1 MRRPYYLPI
10 SIGYLC
16 MYAWVLLV
24 PALGRGQSN
33 IGGVINSYFKV
44 TAINTVQSSLDVSS
58 TTGISLF
65 DYVMIIQM
73 KGAVVNTS
81 NNSSFGTVTS
91 YNDAGNYEINVI
103 CGIEPTRVFM
113 LNKLSKT
120 YDPVNGDV
128 QIVRMPSYNNAT
140 VVSTLQA
147 QPWDPVSGTGGV
159 LAAMVLGTLT
169 MQSNIDA
176 TDDGYN
182 GGAFKLLNGA
192 CSNFFSYTDYFYNTN
207 AITNGGN
214 YKGEGIADMG
224 VNYSG
229 GRGPIANGG
238 GGGNDHNTG
247 GAGGGNLAAGGNG
260 GNNASSVGCRG
271 NFPGFGSLALNNAG
285 NRIYMGGG
293 GGTGHANNGGTTGG
307 ANGGGIVYIKA
318 TEVIGNSYTIAAN
331 GSKGS
336 SSIGDGASG
345 AGGGGTIILDVTT
358 YTGSVNV
365 EAKGGSGGDED
376 NLNIAGRC
384 YGTGGGGGGG
394 VIYYTG
400 AIPGTAT
407 NSAAGGPAGI
417 SSSGNPSSCNGVTGA
432 TAGANGSVNASYTV
446 SVSNTPETYCN
457 ILLSSKYIAL
467 TVSKNNNDNAVLK
480 WKLQG
485 IESVNDFTIEKS
497 TDGLVWKA
505 IGKINFQNGLLH
517 YLFTDPSVNTAGT
530 CYRISALLPAGTK
543 YYSNVTCANYSGNKN
558 WLLIGNPV
566 HDFLYINGLP
576 QQPVHI
582 ELYDASGKMMQ
593 QYNKAIF
600 TQPLQ
605 LNVSTLSKGIYY
617 VRCNGSVKPFVK
629 N

>member
-1 MRRPYYLPI
+1 MRRSYQLPFN
-10 SIGYLC
+10 IGLLC
-16 MYAWVLLV
+16 IYAWLLLIPV
-24 PALGRGQSN
+24 FGAGQSI
-33 IGGVINSYFKV
+33 IGGVINSYYKV
-44 TAINTVQSSLDVSS
+44 SAINPAQSSLDVSS
-58 TTGISLF
+58 TTGLSLF

-81 NNSSFGTVTS
+81 NTSSFGTVTA

-103 CGIEPTRVFM
+103 CGIEPTRVYM

-128 QIVRMPSYNNAT
+128 QIVRIPSYNDAIVT
-140 VVSTLQA
+140 SILKA
-147 QPWDPVSGTGGV
+147 QSWDPVSGTGGV

-169 MQSNIDA
+169 MQSDITA
-176 TDDGYN
+176 TDDGYQ

-192 CSNFFSYTDYFYNTN
+192 CSNFFFYTDYFYNTN
-207 AITNGGN
+207 AITNGGS
-214 YKGEGIADMG
+214 YKGEGISDMG

-238 GGGNDHNTG
+238 GGGNDHNNG

-260 GNNASSVGCRG
+260 GKNASSIGCRG
-271 NFPGFGSLALNNAG
+271 IFPGFGSLALSNAG
-285 NRIYMGGG
+285 NKIYMGGG

-318 TEVIGNSYTIAAN
+318 TDVIGNGNSISAN

-358 YTGSVNV
+358 YTGAVNV

-394 VIYYTG
+394 VIFYTG
-400 AIPGTAT
+400 SIPGSST
-407 NSAAGGPAGI
+407 NSAVGGPAGL
-417 SSSGNPSSCNGVTGA
+417 SSNGNPSSCNGATGA
-432 TAGANGSVNASYTV
+432 TAGADGSVNASYTV
-446 SVSNTPETYCN
+446 SVSNTPETFCN

-467 TVSKNNNDNAVLK
+467 TVSKNNNDNAVLN

-485 IESVNDFTIEKS
+485 IESVNYFTIEKS
-497 TDGLVWKA
+497 TDGLVWKEL
-505 IGKINFQNGLLH
+505 GKINFQTNLIH
-517 YLFTDPSVNTAGT
+517 YLYTDPMTNTSGK
-530 CYRISALLPAGTK
+530 CYRIKAMLSYGVK
-543 YYSNVTCANYSGNKN
+543 YYSNVTCANFTGSKN

-566 HDFLYINGLP
+566 RDFLYINGLP
-576 QQPVHI
+576 LQPVHI
-582 ELYDASGKMMQ
+582 ELYDASGKIIQ
-593 QYNKAIF
+593 QYNKTVF
-600 TQPLQ
+600 TLPLQ
-605 LNVSTLSKGIYY
+605 LNVSKISKGIYY
-617 VRCNGSVKPFVK
+617 LRCNGSVKPFVK